1 MSKFKFLL
9 LSACSFLL
17 VACGGDDSS
26 NAASSNNSE
35 ASVSSS
41 STMQASQSA
50 GSAFGN
56 VDQAR
61 LANAENEPEQWLTY
75 GGSYN
80 EQRYSSLDQINT
92 ENIDQLGLAWYYDIQ
107 ANQGQQSTPLYV
119 DGVLYMTE
127 SWGQVDAIDA
137 SNGETLWRFDPEV
150 AGNVAGKGCCGV
162 NNRGAAV
169 YEGKVY
175 VTAYDGRM
183 FALDAANGEV
193 LWETQTVDESLN
205 YTSTG
210 AVRVANGKIFIG
222 NGGAEFR
229 TRGFVSALDA
239 ETGEVVWR
247 FYTVPGNPEL
257 GFENEAMR
265 MASET
270 WNGNWWELGGGGSTW
285 DGITYDPVTNLLLF
299 GVGNGAPWNPLVR
312 SPGGGDNL
320 FLNSIVAVDA
330 DTGEYV
336 WHYQQIPAEEWDF
349 DSVQQITIAD
359 LEVDGEMRHV
369 VMQAAKSG
377 YYYMND
383 AYTGELIRANNFVP
397 VNWTSGY
404 DMATGKPI
412 INEAAQY
419 TKRTAATI
427 IQPGPAGAHGAAPM
441 SFSQDTGLL
450 YIPAME
456 SSMAFTNAP
465 ENIDGRFNLGMEY
478 TGGDYAYDDPDNTI
492 VRGNRSR
499 LVAWD
504 PVAAEEVWAI
514 EDVDVGGTLTT
525 AGGLL
530 IKGNGRG
537 ESLGVYNAEDGTE
550 LKLLDTQART
560 FAGAITYVH
569 EGEQYIAQVVGGPSF
584 QGYYAP
590 TYARLL
596 VFKLGGTAEL
606 PPKTEFTQRPF
617 SPPEET
623 ATADVIA
630 RGAEIYGENCAM
642 CHDVGGMARSS
653 FPDLRRSPML
663 HSKEGFN
670 NIVLAGALAE
680 RGMTSFAAVLDE
692 EATNAIRHYV
702 ISQAHIAMNAPS
714 PFGPPPDVAPEDVD
728 EVEEATRNN

>member
-1 MSKFKFLL
+1 MNRYNLL
-9 LSACSFLL
+9 TLAVISALL
-17 VACGGDDSS
+17 TACGGSDDS
-26 NAASSNNSE
+26 AA
-35 ASVSSS
+35 VTSSS
-41 STMQASQSA
+41 EPAAAPAQSSFVA
-50 GSAFGN
+50 GTAGK

-61 LANAENEPEQWLTY
+61 LANAASEPDQWLTY
-75 GGSYN
+75 GGSYD
-80 EQRYSSLDQINT
+80 EQRFSALDQINT
-92 ENIDQLGLAWYYDIQ
+92 SNADQVGLAWYVDIQ

-119 DGVLYMTE
+119 DGVVYFTE

-137 SNGETLWRFDPEV
+137 STGETLWRFDPQVSGDV
-150 AGNVAGKGCCGV
+150 AGRGCCGV

-193 LWETQTVDESLN
+193 LWETPTVDSEKW

-210 AVRVANGKIFIG
+210 AVRIANGKVFIG

-229 TRGFVSALDA
+229 TRGYVSALDA
-239 ETGEVVWR
+239 NTGEIVWR

-257 GFENEAMR
+257 GFENDAMR
-265 MASET
+265 MAADT

-285 DGITYDPVTNLLLF
+285 DGITYDAETNLLLF

-336 WHYQQIPAEEWDF
+336 WHYQQIPGEEWDF
-349 DSVQQITIAD
+349 DSVQQITLAN
-359 LEVDGEMRHV
+359 LEVDGQLRHV
-369 VMQAAKSG
+369 AMQATKSG
-377 YYYMND
+377 YYYMLD
-383 AYTGELIRANNFVP
+383 AYSGELLRANNFVP

-404 DMATGKPI
+404 DMATGRPI

-419 TKRTAATI
+419 TKREGGTI

-441 SFSQDTGLL
+441 SFNPETGLL

-456 SSMAFTNAP
+456 SSMAFANAP

-478 TGGDYAYDDPDNTI
+478 RGHDYAYDDPDNTI
-492 VRGNRSR
+492 VRGTKTR

-504 PVAAEEVWAI
+504 PVAAQEAWAI
-514 EDVDVGGTLTT
+514 EEVGVGGTLST

-530 IKGNGRG
+530 IKGNGRD
-537 ESLGVYNAEDGTE
+537 ETLGIYNAEDGTL
-550 LKLLDTQART
+550 LKLFETQANT
-560 FAGAITYVH
+560 FAGAITYMH

-584 QGYYAP
+584 LGYYAP

-596 VFKLGGTAEL
+596 VYKVGGTAEL
-606 PPKTEFTQRPF
+606 PEKVEFTQRPF
-617 SPPEET
+617 APPAET
-623 ATADVIA
+623 AN
-630 RGAEIYGENCAM
+630 AEVLATGEHLYGENCAM
-642 CHDVGGMARSS
+642 CHDTGGLARSA
-653 FPDLRRSPML
+653 FPDLRRSPQL
-663 HSKEGFN
+663 HSAEGFN
-670 NIVLAGALAE
+670 SVVLGGALAS
-680 RGMTSFAAVLDE
+680 RGMTSFASILDE
-692 EATNAIRHYV
+692 EGADAIRHFV
-702 ISQAHIAMNAPS
+702 ISQAHIAMNEPS
-714 PFGPPPDVAPEDVD
+714 PFGPTANEVAPEDLE
-728 EVEEATRNN
+728 EVEEATGQN

>member
-1 MSKFKFLL
+1 MQKYRILILSFVSVLL
-9 LSACSFLL
+9 A
-17 VACGGDDSS
+17 ACGG
-26 NAASSNNSE
+26 SE
-35 ASVSSS
+35 ESVSTSETSS
-41 STMQASQSA
+41 AAATAAPAMTSA
-50 GSAFGN
+50 YGN
-56 VDQAR
+56 VDQDR
-61 LANAENEPEQWLTY
+61 LNNAASEPDQWLTY
-75 GGSYN
+75 GGTYD
-80 EQRYSSLDQINT
+80 EQRFSSLDQINT
-92 ENIDQLGLAWYYDIQ
+92 DNVDQLDLAWYLDIR

-119 DGVLYMTE
+119 DGVIYLTE
-127 SWGQVDAIDA
+127 SWGQVTAIDA
-137 SNGETLWRFDPEV
+137 SSGDSLWRFDPQV

-169 YEGKVY
+169 YEGKVF

-183 FALDAANGEV
+183 FALDAGSGEV
-193 LWETQTVDESLN
+193 IWETQTVDEELN

-210 AVRVANGKIFIG
+210 AVRVANGKVFIG

-229 TRGFVSALDA
+229 TRGYVSALDA
-239 ETGEVVWR
+239 ETGEIIWR

-265 MASET
+265 MAADT

-285 DGITYDPVTNLLLF
+285 DGITYDQETNLLLF

-336 WHYQQIPAEEWDF
+336 WHHQQIPYEEWDF

-359 LEVDGEMRHV
+359 LEVDGELRHV
-369 VMQAAKSG
+369 AMQAAKSG
-377 YYYMND
+377 YYYMLD
-383 AYTGELIRANNFVP
+383 AYTGELLRANNFVS

-404 DMATGKPI
+404 DMTTGRPI
-412 INEAAQY
+412 INPAAQY
-419 TKRTAATI
+419 TQREAGTI

-441 SFSQDTGLL
+441 SFSPDTGLL

-456 SSMAFTNAP
+456 SSMAFANAP
-465 ENIDGRFNLGMEY
+465 ENIEGRFNLGMEY
-478 TGGDYAYDDPDNTI
+478 FGHDYAYDDPENTI
-492 VRGNRSR
+492 ERGSSTR

-514 EDVDVGGTLTT
+514 EEVAVGGTLST

-530 IKGNGRG
+530 VKGNGNDQ
-537 ESLGVYNAEDGTE
+537 SLAIYNAEDGTE
-550 LKLLDTQART
+550 LKVFDTQARA
-560 FAGAITYVH
+560 FAGAITYMH
-569 EGEQYIAQVVGGPSF
+569 EGEQYIAQVVGGPSR

-596 VFKLGGTAEL
+596 VYKLGGTAQL
-606 PPKTEFTQRPF
+606 PEVTEFTQRPF
-617 SPPEET
+617 APPEET
-623 ATADVIA
+623 AGEELIA
-630 RGAEIYGENCAM
+630 RGGDIYSENCAM

-663 HSKEGFN
+663 HSAEGFDN
-670 NIVLAGALAE
+670 VVLGGALAD
-680 RGMTSFAAVLDE
+680 RGMTSFAAMLTAEDTE
-692 EATNAIRHYV
+692 AIRHYV
-702 ISQAHIAMNAPS
+702 ISQTHIAMNQQS
-714 PFGPPPDVAPEDVD
+714 PFGPPPDVAPEDID
-728 EVEEATRNN
+728 EVEEN

>member
-1 MSKFKFLL
+1 MAYSRILAIAVAGIML
-9 LSACSFLL
+9 TACSGNEETAPATNQAATTAPAPA
-17 VACGGDDSS
+17 VAAT
-26 NAASSNNSE
+26 AASS
-35 ASVSSS
+35 
-41 STMQASQSA
+41 
-50 GSAFGN
+50 GFGN
-56 VDQAR
+56 VDQDR
-61 LANAENEPEQWLTY
+61 LNNAASEPGQWLTY
-75 GGSYN
+75 GGTYN
-80 EQRYSSLDQINT
+80 EQRYSPLDQINT
-92 ENIDQLGLAWYYDIQ
+92 SNVGELGLAWWVDIQ

-119 DGVLYMTE
+119 DGVLYVTE

-137 SNGETLWRFDPEV
+137 STGDVLWRFDPQV

-183 FALDAANGEV
+183 FALDAATGKQ

-210 AVRVANGKIFIG
+210 AVRVANGKVFIG
-222 NGGAEFR
+222 NGGAEFI
-229 TRGFVSALDA
+229 TRGFISALDA
-239 ETGEVVWR
+239 ETGEILWR
-247 FYTVPGNPEL
+247 FHTVPGNPEL
-257 GFENEAMR
+257 GFENDAMR
-265 MASET
+265 MAAET
-270 WNGNWWELGGGGSTW
+270 WNGNWWDRGGGGSTW
-285 DGITYDPVTNLLLF
+285 DGITYDPETNLLLF

-312 SPGGGDNL
+312 GSGGGDNL

-330 DTGEYV
+330 DTGDYV

-359 LEVDGEMRHV
+359 LEVDGVMRHV
-369 VMQAAKSG
+369 AMQAAKSG
-377 YYYMND
+377 YYYMLD

-404 DMATGKPI
+404 DMATGRPI

-441 SFSQDTGLL
+441 AFSPDTGLL

-465 ENIDGRFNLGMEY
+465 ENLEGRFNLGMEY

-492 VRGNRSR
+492 VRGSKSR

-504 PVAAEEVWAI
+504 PVAAEEVWTI
-514 EDVDVGGTLTT
+514 EDVDVGGTLVTG
-525 AGGLL
+525 GGLL
-530 IKGNGRG
+530 VKGNGRN
-537 ESLGVYNAEDGTE
+537 ETLGIYDAEDGTE
-550 LKLLDTQART
+550 LALLDTQART
-560 FAGAITYVH
+560 FAGAITYLH

-596 VFKLGGTAEL
+596 VYKLGGTAIL
-606 PPKTEFTQRPF
+606 PAKTEFTQRPLAP
-617 SPPEET
+617 PPET
-623 ATADVIA
+623 ASADVVA
-630 RGAEIYGENCAM
+630 QGEALYGENCAM
-642 CHDVGGMARSS
+642 CHDVGGLARSS
-653 FPDLRRSPML
+653 FPDLRRTPQL
-663 HSKEGFN
+663 HSADGFN
-670 NIVLAGALAE
+670 NVVLQGALAE
-680 RGMTSFAAVLDE
+680 RGMTSFASVLDSND
-692 EATNAIRHYV
+692 TDAIRHYL
-702 ISQAHIAMNAPS
+702 ISQAHIAMNTPS
-714 PFGPPPDVAPEDVD
+714 PFGPPPDEVAPEDVE
-728 EVEEATRNN
+728 EVEEAREQQQ

>member
-35 ASVSSS
+35 ASVSGS
-41 STMQASQSA
+41 STMQASQSS

-92 ENIDQLGLAWYYDIQ
+92 ENIDQLGLAWYHDIQ

-137 SNGETLWRFDPEV
+137 SSGETLWRFDPEV

-265 MASET
+265 MA
-270 WNGNWWELGGGGSTW
+270 
-285 DGITYDPVTNLLLF
+285 
-299 GVGNGAPWNPLVR
+299 AQR
-312 SPGGGDNL
+312 PG
-320 FLNSIVAVDA
+320 
-330 DTGEYV
+330 
-336 WHYQQIPAEEWDF
+336 
-349 DSVQQITIAD
+349 
-359 LEVDGEMRHV
+359 
-369 VMQAAKSG
+369 
-377 YYYMND
+377 
-383 AYTGELIRANNFVP
+383 
-397 VNWTSGY
+397 
-404 DMATGKPI
+404 MATG
-412 INEAAQY
+412 
-419 TKRTAATI
+419 
-427 IQPGPAGAHGAAPM
+427 
-441 SFSQDTGLL
+441 
-450 YIPAME
+450 
-456 SSMAFTNAP
+456 
-465 ENIDGRFNLGMEY
+465 
-478 TGGDYAYDDPDNTI
+478 
-492 VRGNRSR
+492 GNSAV
-499 LVAWD
+499 VAL
-504 PVAAEEVWAI
+504 P
-514 EDVDVGGTLTT
+514 
-525 AGGLL
+525 
-530 IKGNGRG
+530 
-537 ESLGVYNAEDGTE
+537 
-550 LKLLDTQART
+550 
-560 FAGAITYVH
+560 
-569 EGEQYIAQVVGGPSF
+569 
-584 QGYYAP
+584 
-590 TYARLL
+590 
-596 VFKLGGTAEL
+596 GTAL
-606 PPKTEFTQRPF
+606 P
-617 SPPEET
+617 
-623 ATADVIA
+623 
-630 RGAEIYGENCAM
+630 
-642 CHDVGGMARSS
+642 
-653 FPDLRRSPML
+653 
-663 HSKEGFN
+663 
-670 NIVLAGALAE
+670 
-680 RGMTSFAAVLDE
+680 MT
-692 EATNAIRHYV
+692 R
-702 ISQAHIAMNAPS
+702 
-714 PFGPPPDVAPEDVD
+714 
-728 EVEEATRNN
+728 

>member
-1 MSKFKFLL
+1 MLSFVSVLL
-9 LSACSFLL
+9 A
-17 VACGGDDSS
+17 ACGG
-26 NAASSNNSE
+26 SE
-35 ASVSSS
+35 ESVSTSETSS
-41 STMQASQSA
+41 AAATAAPAMTSA
-50 GSAFGN
+50 YGN
-56 VDQAR
+56 VDQDR
-61 LANAENEPEQWLTY
+61 LNNAASEPDQWLTY
-75 GGSYN
+75 GGTYD
-80 EQRYSSLDQINT
+80 EQRFSSLDQINT
-92 ENIDQLGLAWYYDIQ
+92 DNVDQLDLAWYLDIR

-119 DGVLYMTE
+119 DGVIYLTE
-127 SWGQVDAIDA
+127 SWGQVTAIDA
-137 SNGETLWRFDPEV
+137 SSGDSLWRFDPQV

-169 YEGKVY
+169 YEGKVF

-183 FALDAANGEV
+183 FALDAGSGEV
-193 LWETQTVDESLN
+193 IWETQTVDEELN

-210 AVRVANGKIFIG
+210 AVRVANGKVFIG

-229 TRGFVSALDA
+229 TRGYVSALDA
-239 ETGEVVWR
+239 ETGEIIWR

-265 MASET
+265 MAADT

-285 DGITYDPVTNLLLF
+285 DGITYDQETNLLLF

-336 WHYQQIPAEEWDF
+336 WHHQQIPYEEWDF

-359 LEVDGEMRHV
+359 LEVDGELRHV
-369 VMQAAKSG
+369 AMQAAKSG
-377 YYYMND
+377 YYYMLD
-383 AYTGELIRANNFVP
+383 AYTGELLRANNFVS

-404 DMATGKPI
+404 DMTTGRPI
-412 INEAAQY
+412 INPAAQY
-419 TKRTAATI
+419 TQREAGTI

-441 SFSQDTGLL
+441 SFSPDTGLL

-456 SSMAFTNAP
+456 SSMAFANAP
-465 ENIDGRFNLGMEY
+465 ENIEGRFNLGMEY
-478 TGGDYAYDDPDNTI
+478 FGHDYAYDDPENTI
-492 VRGNRSR
+492 ERGSSTR

-514 EDVDVGGTLTT
+514 EEVAVGGTLST

-530 IKGNGRG
+530 VKGNGNDQ
-537 ESLGVYNAEDGTE
+537 SLAIYNAEDGTE
-550 LKLLDTQART
+550 LKVFDTQARA
-560 FAGAITYVH
+560 FAGAITYMH
-569 EGEQYIAQVVGGPSF
+569 EGEQYIAQVVGGPSR

-596 VFKLGGTAEL
+596 VYKLGGTAQL
-606 PPKTEFTQRPF
+606 PEVTEFTQRPF
-617 SPPEET
+617 APPEET
-623 ATADVIA
+623 AGEELIA
-630 RGAEIYGENCAM
+630 RGGDIYSENCAM

-663 HSKEGFN
+663 HSAEGFDN
-670 NIVLAGALAE
+670 VVLGGALAD
-680 RGMTSFAAVLDE
+680 RGMTSFAAMLTAEDTE
-692 EATNAIRHYV
+692 AIRHYV
-702 ISQAHIAMNAPS
+702 ISQTHIAMNQQS
-714 PFGPPPDVAPEDVD
+714 PFGPPPDVAPEDID
-728 EVEEATRNN
+728 EVEEN